1 MNFALTDEQLAT
13 LPSSLSPDLL
23 AGRVV
28 VISGGG
34 SGIGR
39 ATAWLAARLGAQVIV
54 CGRTPNKVNQVSTA
68 LSARR
73 LKCDAALVD
82 IRQRASVDELFSTV
96 LDLHGRID
104 LLVNSAGG
112 QFPQAAIDC
121 SEKGWRAVIETN
133 LNGTFNMM
141 QRAAQHW
148 RAAQSP
154 GSIVTIVVSPR
165 GLHQVAHTCAARAGV
180 VAFSEAVA
188 VEWAPLGIRV
198 NCIAPGAIVSEGWAV
213 YDASVRGRYPESNPL
228 RRAGSPWEIAEAT
241 LFVGSPASGFITGQT
256 LHVNGGGN
264 LWGEVWT
271 AGKPAWFTES
281 SRAWE
286 GSQAPDQGSASPP
299 LTSNTAPV
307 TPDA

>member
-1 MNFALTDEQLAT
+1 MSEPHNRLSDEELAT
-13 LPSSLSPDLL
+13 LPTSLATDLL
-23 AGRVV
+23 SGRVA

-39 ATAWLAARLGAQVIV
+39 ATAWLAARLGAQIVI
-54 CGRTPNKVNQVSTA
+54 CGRDPDK
-68 LSARR
+68 LARTR
-73 LKCDAALVD
+73 DAIVRHGLKCESIALD
-82 IRQRASVDELFSTV
+82 IRSRADVDALFDNV
-96 LDLHGRID
+96 LNKHGRLD

-112 QFPQAAIDC
+112 QFPQAAIDL

-133 LNGTFNMM
+133 LTGTFNMM
-141 QRAAQHW
+141 QRAAQTW
-148 RAAQSP
+148 RQAGTP

-198 NCIAPGAIVSEGWAV
+198 NCIAPGTIRSEGWDTYAEHIR
-213 YDASVRGRYPESNPL
+213 ARYPETSPM

-241 LFVGSPASGFITGQT
+241 LFVGGPGGRFITGQT
-256 LHVNGGGN
+256 LAVNGGGN

-271 AGKPAWFTES
+271 AGKPAYFIEA
-281 SRAWE
+281 SRAWQE
-286 GSQAPDQGSASPP
+286 PEEPKP
-299 LTSNTAPV
+299 
-307 TPDA
+307 